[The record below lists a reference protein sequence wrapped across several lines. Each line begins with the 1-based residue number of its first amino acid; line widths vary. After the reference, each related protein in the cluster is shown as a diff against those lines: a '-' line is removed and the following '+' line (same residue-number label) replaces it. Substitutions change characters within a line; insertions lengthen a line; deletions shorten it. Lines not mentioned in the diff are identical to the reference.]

1 MVDYL
6 YSIARQKDH
15 PQASEAQSYIDKMMS
30 NFLQWKKSNPNVPEQ
45 SYDLNNPQNL
55 PDLKKRR
62 RICDSRAKR
71 RGRSRAS
78 VLGSDPTQSVTQ
90 LLCEERGIVKF
101 KRKFKPNRP
110 HFFITQVSEQFS
122 QEFRI

>member
-6 YSIARQKDH
+6 HSIARQKDH

-71 RGRSRAS
+71 RGRSRARLFW
-78 VLGSDPTQSVTQ
+78 VLIRPSPSHNCFVKN
-90 LLCEERGIVKF
+90 EEL
-101 KRKFKPNRP
+101 
-110 HFFITQVSEQFS
+110 
-122 QEFRI
+122 